1 MTAAS
6 SRVTPSDDAL
16 VRALRQTRHLS
27 RCQAVDL
34 DRARLELAATQARAA
49 AFARQHEAALLRLSA
64 LEQAIA
70 RLQAEQAKLTAP
82 LPAEATGS
90 PATGEAELRGEI
102 ALLAQH
108 RDEAHRLRQSLSWR
122 VTRPLRALRQ
132 PRLALRI
139 LRDCLARDRGD
150 N

>member
-1 MTAAS
+1 MTPAS
-6 SRVTPSDDAL
+6 NCDTGDDAL
-16 VRALRQTRHLS
+16 VRALRQARHIS
-27 RCQAVDL
+27 RCQAADL

-49 AFARQHEAALLRLSA
+49 AFARQQEAALLSVAA
-64 LEQAIA
+64 LEQTVA

-90 PATGEAELRGEI
+90 PSTGEAELRGEI

-132 PRLALRI
+132 PRLTLRI
-139 LRDCLARDRGD
+139 LRARLARDRGD